1 MAKSSRSAAKPRT
14 VSWPRKPFVDVRGE
28 ILNLVDGRFGSA
40 LIMRSVKGSVR
51 GNHYHKSDF
60 HYCWLQ
66 SGGLVYYYRRYG
78 DRRIRK
84 VAIKPGQLFYTPPRY
99 EHAMKFTKDSVV
111 FCCARNS
118 RTRLHYERDTV
129 RASQLVT

>member
-1 MAKSSRSAAKPRT
+1 
-14 VSWPRKPFVDVRGE
+14 VDARGE

-40 LIMRSVKGSVR
+40 LVMRSVKGAVR
-51 GNHYHKSDF
+51 GNHYHKSDY

-66 SGGLVYYYRRYG
+66 SGGLVYYYRPYG
-78 DRRIRK
+78 VKRIRQ
-84 VAIKPGQLFYTPPRY
+84 IKIHAGQVFHTPPQY

-111 FCCARNS
+111 FCFARNS
-118 RTRLHYERDTV
+118 RTRRHYERDTV